1 MVALAERGH
10 PQPVEQA
17 SGRTEESVC
26 RSSGCNH
33 DAAPATGRRR
43 RGPGR
48 PVDPGVIRPGVILG
62 LGQQPLV
69 GRDRVVF
76 GPGVPV
82 RPGEFV
88 QDGRPEHVAGVEAL
102 ASLGGPQCTVTCT
115 AQRERV
121 RSRGGPGPPRSGAAG
136 DAGERLGRVGE
147 GVCRKEH
154 LTLLEVGFVGDT
166 RFTERRRASHGVGVQ
181 VGSGPGVA
189 GGGPEAGVREHGAAR
204 VRRIAVVRQNSV
216 EVATSVAGVA
226 GFLGEEAQLVSGGG
240 PMGGRGPALHRRRQA
255 HGKRFGRRR
264 DTAREAQAT
273 QPGAGGDVIRV
284 ARTFEERVVGPPC
297 VVPAGRGVGQVG
309 EGELHS
315 RRPTPPDAARS
326 G

>member
-1 MVALAERGH
+1 M
-10 PQPVEQA
+10 
-17 SGRTEESVC
+17 
-26 RSSGCNH
+26 
-33 DAAPATGRRR
+33 
-43 RGPGR
+43 
-48 PVDPGVIRPGVILG
+48 IRPGVILG

-88 QDGRPEHVAGVEAL
+88 QDGRPEARVEAL
-102 ASLGGPQCTVTCT
+102 ASLGGPQCAGGLRRASASECDC
-115 AQRERV
+115 AAGQGL
-121 RSRGGPGPPRSGAAG
+121 RGPGAAG

-166 RFTERRRASHGVGVQ
+166 RFTERRRASRGVGVQ
-181 VGSGPGVA
+181 VGGGPGVA
-189 GGGPEAGVREHGAAR
+189 GGGPEAGVRKRGAAR
-204 VRRIAVVRQNSV
+204 VRRIAVVRKNSV

-240 PMGGRGPALHRRRQA
+240 PMGARDRSSRARQA

-264 DTAREAQAT
+264 DAAPRART

-309 EGELHS
+309 EGEL
-315 RRPTPPDAARS
+315 RVGGRPLRTLRGS